1 MTPITNGAELRDAYE
16 HLYFLGMIPIRP
28 ENAARVEA
36 HRVAVKRAIRTYNS
50 RKSDRRTVRGDYDGI
65 VILINVPEYVTTME
79 EAEEWF
85 DAEERITYRDRGYD
99 CTGQAFTSGHHIG
112 KLGGKLVCW
121 HRIGI
126 DV

>member
-1 MTPITNGAELRDAYE
+1 MELRDAYE
-16 HLYFLGMIPIRP
+16 WLKFWESTPVRP
-28 ENAARVEA
+28 DLSEKINE
-36 HRVAVKRAIRTYNS
+36 KRAALKREIRAYTN
-50 RKSDRRTVRGDYDGI
+50 RKTDRRIIRSDYDGA
-65 VILINVPEYVTTME
+65 VVLINIPEGIDTRE

-112 KLGGKLVCW
+112 KLGDKLVCW
-121 HRIGI
+121 HRISN